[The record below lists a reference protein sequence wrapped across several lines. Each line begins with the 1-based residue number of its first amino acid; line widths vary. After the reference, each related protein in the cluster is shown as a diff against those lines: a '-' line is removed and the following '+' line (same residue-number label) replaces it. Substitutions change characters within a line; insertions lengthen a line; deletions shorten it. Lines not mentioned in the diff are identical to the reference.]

1 MSVQCTVELTNGQR
15 VEKTAQVTGHGK
27 EYLSSLSAILST
39 LKGDVNTVLSEQVE
53 KEKQQP
59 SQPLKRPT
67 EDEEDAEDESDTPPD
82 PKSQRT

>member
-1 MSVQCTVELTNGQR
+1 MSVQCTVELMNGQR

-39 LKGDVNTVLSEQVE
+39 LKEDVNTVLSEQVE

-59 SQPLKRPT
+59 LQPLKRPT
-67 EDEEDAEDESDTPPD
+67 EDEEGKKKKGINSDAQHLE
-82 PKSQRT
+82 